1 MGFSGGANGKNICL
15 PVREMQVQTLVQ
27 EDPRE
32 KEMQPTLVFLPG
44 EPHGQRSLVG
54 YGPQGCKE
62 SNTTEHVH
70 IHNVKLGFDP
80 ISDTEFYLKKVLVDT
95 SI

>member
-1 MGFSGGANGKNICL
+1 MYLFKLVFLYSLNGLLWWRNGKNICL

-54 YGPQGCKE
+54 YGP
-62 SNTTEHVH
+62 
-70 IHNVKLGFDP
+70 
-80 ISDTEFYLKKVLVDT
+80 
-95 SI
+95 